1 MKDQENSMAGGD
13 MTKREKL
20 QDVLSHYATH
30 TLAYIHTVRG
40 FCDGFSKWML
50 TREEEVKHMADIKT
64 RADKIDLNFSH
75 ITKSENTGKAC
86 VEFFKSKVTQMTS
99 NTRRTKLQMELA
111 KVLKDTLKGL
121 KELHFFL
128 AAVEKLAVT
137 SLHVFK
143 ENQVVQLPIEIDRGC
158 IQAAITAS
166 QQICPLL
173 LEFKR
178 DPEVFFLPKL
188 QNIDVLEYQLG
199 RYLETSRKFCKK
211 FKKRAFSRGY
221 MNLKTVIDLSVDLSE
236 DDIQRMIKD
245 IDQLTNIRM
254 DPNFRMVFLFQR
266 VSCSGFIKEF
276 SERQPRMLQFLQELE
291 EAAGQLDGMNKA
303 AKLSSVAGS
312 SVAAVGGV
320 LSIAGLVLSPVTAG
334 VSLTLT
340 MTGVGLGIASAA
352 SSAVTSAAGV
362 GVNRKHQKKASE
374 VFESFMKDVQS
385 LQDYLQK
392 VSNQPSVVE
401 VSEMDMIVMGK
412 IVSNVNTVAKGIDS
426 LVDGASA
433 VQLLQSKDAITSAG
447 KVMTEE
453 GKTAGNISR
462 VASDASG
469 IGQTALSGSLA
480 MTTTAAAGAISGLFL
495 GMDIFFICKDSIGLA
510 RGSET
515 SVSQA
520 IRARAALWNS
530 EMNSWQ
536 KIHDCLNEGLLTS
549 DENQRVIDT
558 PFYRA
563 G

>member
-245 IDQLTNIRM
+245 IDQLTNIRVIPILEHLLCKFTNACILCYLHSFCTLLFVLLINVNPQLPRWM
-254 DPNFRMVFLFQR
+254 SHQRGSLCLGAPRLQPPSCLLRRPPQQSSRLGWTSKRPGPNHHRHLDQRSPGRWWSSSSGKCSLFFFLLS
-266 VSCSGFIKEF
+266 VL
-276 SERQPRMLQFLQELE
+276 ERCCLALGEESWEQLPTAPELASLGSA
-291 EAAGQLDGMNKA
+291 AAGDPDPVL
-303 AKLSSVAGS
+303 LSVS
-312 SVAAVGGV
+312 SE
-320 LSIAGLVLSPVTAG
+320 LSPRVTGDVPAQQEVSMG
-334 VSLTLT
+334 PGSLTKVAR
-340 MTGVGLGIASAA
+340 GP
-352 SSAVTSAAGV
+352 
-362 GVNRKHQKKASE
+362 
-374 VFESFMKDVQS
+374 VF
-385 LQDYLQK
+385 
-392 VSNQPSVVE
+392 PVVE
-401 VSEMDMIVMGK
+401 V
-412 IVSNVNTVAKGIDS
+412 
-426 LVDGASA
+426 
-433 VQLLQSKDAITSAG
+433 ITPARDLHGCSFP
-447 KVMTEE
+447 
-453 GKTAGNISR
+453 S
-462 VASDASG
+462 
-469 IGQTALSGSLA
+469 
-480 MTTTAAAGAISGLFL
+480 
-495 GMDIFFICKDSIGLA
+495 A
-510 RGSET
+510 RGHRLGS
-515 SVSQA
+515 S
-520 IRARAALWNS
+520 AA
-530 EMNSWQ
+530 
-536 KIHDCLNEGLLTS
+536 D
-549 DENQRVIDT
+549 
-558 PFYRA
+558 
-563 G
+563 